1 MSAVFIIFCLVVF
14 LGVVGICAYY
24 KNEMEEQKRT
34 ITVLENRNNTQNA
47 FEFLQSVARKNQI
60 KVEELDRD
68 EDWVTCVF
76 DYQGGH
82 YICYCGADNDE
93 LLIHF
98 NRVEF
103 VPYSQENLEQV
114 QSLCQRLTRL
124 YRYAKFVYDYNAQ
137 ENQISI
143 DIRFECINLREDTF
157 MNYLNLC
164 FDGARAVADAIKNP
178 TISDD
183 DIMGLQRDR
192 VMLADAERI
201 YEEDAFRASHPHS
214 KAPNHG
220 TLGEYISYLFD
231 EEKVQDMLSLTIQN
245 EEGVSKIVQKDK
257 ITGFD
262 LLSAIIDDSGEVAQ
276 MRSSSPAVLT
286 VDAVSN
292 HYVFTLHPLES
303 NDLMLSVRMTAVRTP
318 HEYLQNYVPE
328 ATYVPEAVS
337 MRLCYAKVDLPFS
350 QSEEEQKLL
359 VPNIVKQMQHGHELM
374 QQKCFLQAIAVMTP
388 VFRKLKSQF
397 YRLNNDKKEMFFTL
411 CFDLGFCY
419 TELRQYEKAFYY
431 LDMANLCNRFDYS
444 EEYFNCL
451 TNGQDIRV
459 FRELSKEV
467 DSISKLI
474 EDIDMDDDRG
484 TEKKMDQRTRLV
496 DYYAFLERH
505 RGYAQISFGYLED
518 AEKTFK
524 KLLDHEGSREYA
536 ENELKYIE
544 MLRNK
549 EKH

>member
-1 MSAVFIIFCLVVF
+1 MSPFFMFFCLVVF
-14 LGVVGICAYY
+14 LGVVGLCAYY
-24 KNEMEEQKRT
+24 KNEMEEQKRN
-34 ITVLENRNNTQNA
+34 ITVLESRNDTQNA
-47 FEFLQSVARKNQI
+47 FVFLQSVARNNQI

-98 NRVEF
+98 NRVEI
-103 VPYSQENLEQV
+103 VPYSQENYEKV
-114 QSLCQRLTRL
+114 QSLCQRLTKL
-124 YRYAKFVYDYNAQ
+124 YRYAKFVYDYDAQ
-137 ENQISI
+137 ENQMSI
-143 DIRFECINLREDTF
+143 DIRFECISPREDTF
-157 MNYLNLC
+157 INYLNLC

-178 TISDD
+178 PVSDD
-183 DIMGLQRDR
+183 IIMGLQRDR
-192 VMLADAERI
+192 VMLVDAERI
-201 YEEDAFRASHPHS
+201 YEENAFRSSHPSS

-231 EEKVQDMLSLTIQN
+231 EENVQDMLSLTIQN

-262 LLSAIIDDSGEVAQ
+262 LLSAIVDDSGEVAK

-318 HEYLQNYVPE
+318 HEYLQDYVPE

-350 QSEEEQKLL
+350 KPEDGQEL
-359 VPNIVKQMQHGHELM
+359 PTTNIVKQMQHGHELM

-388 VFRKLKSQF
+388 VFRKLRNQF
-397 YRLNNDKKEMFFTL
+397 FNLKNDKKEMFFSL

-419 TELRQYEKAFYY
+419 TELHQYEKAFYY
-431 LDMANLCNRFDYS
+431 LDMANVCNRFDYS
-444 EEYFNCL
+444 QEFFNCL
-451 TNGQDIRV
+451 TDGHDVRV
-459 FRELSKEV
+459 FR
-467 DSISKLI
+467 KLG
-474 EDIDMDDDRG
+474 EEIDAIKQQIDEIDKDDDRG
-484 TEKKMDQRTRLV
+484 TEKMMEQRGRLV
-496 DYYAFLERH
+496 DYYAFLLR
-505 RGYAQISFGYLED
+505 RKGYALIMFDYLNE
-518 AEKTFK
+518 AEETFK
-524 KLLDHEGSREYA
+524 QLLAHEDSREYA
-536 ENELKYIE
+536 EAELKHIE
-544 MLRNK
+544 ELK
-549 EKH
+549 EQKK